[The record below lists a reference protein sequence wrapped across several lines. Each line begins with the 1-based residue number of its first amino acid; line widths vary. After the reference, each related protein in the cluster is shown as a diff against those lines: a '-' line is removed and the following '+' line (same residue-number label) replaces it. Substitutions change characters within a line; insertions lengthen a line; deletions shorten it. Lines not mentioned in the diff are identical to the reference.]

1 MTKQLTMIKKQ
12 SGMSML
18 PLLMMILV
26 AVMLIRVATSVVPM
40 YFDDKI
46 VAQVLTNVEESGAI
60 TKKMP
65 VRKIRE
71 ALKERLNRNRVSI
84 SLDDLVVKRGR
95 DSSTLTLTYEQR
107 GGFFSNIELVGRFQ
121 HQKELTK

>member
-1 MTKQLTMIKKQ
+1 MINKQSMLKKQ

-18 PLLMMILV
+18 PLLMVILV

-46 VAQVLTNVEESGAI
+46 VAQVLQNLEESGKI

-65 VRKIRE
+65 VRKIRAE
-71 ALKERLNRNRVSI
+71 LQERLTRNRVDI
-84 SLDDLVVKRGR
+84 SLDDLVVQRRKN
-95 DSSTLTLTYEQR
+95 STTLTLTYEQR
-107 GGFFSNIELVGRFQ
+107 GGFFANIELAGRFQ

>member
-46 VAQVLTNVEESGAI
+46 VAQVLTNVEESGVI

-71 ALKERLNRNRVSI
+71 ELKERLTRNRVSI

-107 GGFFSNIELVGRFQ
+107 GGFFANIELVGRFQ

>member
-46 VAQVLTNVEESGAI
+46 VAQVLTNVEESGVI

-71 ALKERLNRNRVSI
+71 ELNERLTRNRVSI

-107 GGFFSNIELVGRFQ
+107 GGFFANIELVGRFQ

>member
-46 VAQVLTNVEESGAI
+46 VAQVLTNVEESGVI

-71 ALKERLNRNRVSI
+71 ELNERLTRNRVSI
-84 SLDDLVVKRGR
+84 SLDDLVVERGR

-107 GGFFSNIELVGRFQ
+107 GGFFANIELVGRFQ

>member
-18 PLLMMILV
+18 PLLMVILV

-46 VAQVLTNVEESGAI
+46 VAQVLANVEESGVI

-71 ALKERLNRNRVSI
+71 ELNERLTRNRVSI
-84 SLDDLVVKRGR
+84 SLDDLVVKRR
-95 DSSTLTLTYEQR
+95 KNSSTLTLTYEQR
-107 GGFFSNIELVGRFQ
+107 GGFFANIELVGRFQ